1 MKIEEQVLSIEHMKH
16 LQELGVDTSDA
27 SMYWVRAKRI
37 IGKQRNNV
45 LYNEMGKWRLSL
57 SKSIVHSVDWAV
69 ESVPTYTIGD
79 LIEKL
84 SNAIISYYEFRVTIK
99 NHSTES
105 VFMENNVIEDYVT
118 SRNPKDALYKTL
130 CLVAKYYPELL
141 KAETSKEICC
151 DETDDELE
159 LTT

>member
-1 MKIEEQVLSIEHMKH
+1 MEIEEQVLSIEQMKH

-45 LYNEMGKWRLSL
+45 LDNEIGKWSLSL

-69 ESVPTYTIGD
+69 ESLPTYTIGD

-84 SNAIISYYEFRVTIK
+84 PKSDNSGDLLIEYRNSELGYGVWDWGELYGINAQQNFKDKPLK
-99 NHSTES
+99 N
-105 VFMENNVIEDYVT
+105 
-118 SRNPKDALYKTL
+118 ALYDLL
-130 CLVAKYYPELL
+130 CWVAENHKELL
-141 KAETSKEICC
+141 
-151 DETDDELE
+151 
-159 LTT
+159 

>member
-1 MKIEEQVLSIEHMKH
+1 MKIEEQVLSIEQMKH

-45 LYNEMGKWRLSL
+45 LDNEMGKWSLSL
-57 SKSIVHSVDWAV
+57 SKSMVHSVDWAV

-84 SNAIISYYEFRVTIK
+84 PKSDNSGDLLIEYRNSELGYGVWDWGELYGINAQQNFKDKPLK
-99 NHSTES
+99 N
-105 VFMENNVIEDYVT
+105 
-118 SRNPKDALYKTL
+118 ALYDLL
-130 CLVAKYYPELL
+130 CWVAENHKELL
-141 KAETSKEICC
+141 
-151 DETDDELE
+151 
-159 LTT
+159 

>member
-1 MKIEEQVLSIEHMKH
+1 MKIEEQVLSREQMKH

-45 LYNEMGKWRLSL
+45 LDNEMGKWSLSL

-69 ESVPTYTIGD
+69 ESVPTYTIDD

-84 SNAIISYYEFRVTIK
+84 PEDLRFKCQGSNYSFSKNWDSLSFGYERIIPHSNNLIEGLFTLLCWVAE
-99 NHSTES
+99 NH
-105 VFMENNVIEDYVT
+105 
-118 SRNPKDALYKTL
+118 K
-130 CLVAKYYPELL
+130 ELL
-141 KAETSKEICC
+141 
-151 DETDDELE
+151 
-159 LTT
+159 